1 MKTALTETPTLQNTN
16 THARTRTCTCTIPH
30 HQAYSKPPA
39 LVELT
44 LGGVMTVLKRPATW
58 EETKKQL
65 GDANFMMK
73 LLQFDK
79 DTLDDA
85 LLKKINKFTAAPDF
99 TPDAVG
105 KVSLAAKGMCMWVR
119 AMEVYGRVA
128 KEVGPK
134 RARLK
139 AAQENLAKKQAA
151 LAAAQEQLAAVLAK
165 VASLRWARRG
175 EWFGCAALGAKAAGS
190 RHMLGAGDTV
200 TWQPW

>member
-1 MKTALTETPTLQNTN
+1 
-16 THARTRTCTCTIPH
+16 
-30 HQAYSKPPA
+30 
-39 LVELT
+39 
-44 LGGVMTVLKRPATW
+44 MTVLKRPATW

-73 LLQFDK
+73 LLAYDK
-79 DTLDDA
+79 DQLDDA
-85 LLKKINKFTAAPDF
+85 LLKKIGKFTANPDF

-105 KVSLAAKGMCMWVR
+105 KVSLAAKGMCMWVC
-119 AMEVYGRVA
+119 AMETYGRVA

-165 VASLRWARRG
+165 VASLRWGKRTPQHHSVLLGRRS
-175 EWFGCAALGAKAAGS
+175 LGTQGGWD
-190 RHMLGAGDTV
+190 HDGYL
-200 TWQPW
+200 